1 LEEFCAAGLAA
12 EIVSLAVAL
21 GAECCRFI
29 HVHSANRV
37 FRHGCFYFVCRKLFK
52 QGKGKS
58 RLPGVEDGF
67 LDESFGT
74 IPDG

>member
-1 LEEFCAAGLAA
+1 
-12 EIVSLAVAL
+12 
-21 GAECCRFI
+21 
-29 HVHSANRV
+29 
-37 FRHGCFYFVCRKLFK
+37 VCRKLFK